1 MMQRPADIAPTIALA
16 LALALA
22 LILSLGACSLFST
35 EVDQATRQSLTD
47 AVPKGS
53 TVAEA
58 QSAMSG
64 KGFSCVIRKGPYLD
78 SDGREH
84 AADRILAC
92 TRRPGRISMNCA
104 NRDQVF
110 ILIQG
115 ETTGR
120 SFVTHGPS
128 CGDA

>member
-1 MMQRPADIAPTIALA
+1 MMRRPADIAFTLA
-16 LALALA
+16 LV
-22 LILSLGACSLFST
+22 LSLSACSLFST
-35 EVDQATRQSLTD
+35 EVDDATRQSLTD

-58 QSAMSG
+58 QSAMSSE
-64 KGFSCVIRKGPYLD
+64 GFSCVTHKGPYLD
-78 SDGREH
+78 SEGREH

-110 ILIQG
+110 ILIKG